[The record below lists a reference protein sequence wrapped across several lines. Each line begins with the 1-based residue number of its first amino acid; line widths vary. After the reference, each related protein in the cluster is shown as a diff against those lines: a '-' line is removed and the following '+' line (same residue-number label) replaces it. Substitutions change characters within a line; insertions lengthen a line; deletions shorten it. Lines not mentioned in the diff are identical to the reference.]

1 MIRAGHRMTDN
12 SRSWRKLTEA
22 EKRVLE
28 RLLSSPFAGRDEL
41 AVQADRA
48 SVSRIDRAGSLQ
60 FRTVG
65 PSAPVSQRVPVE
77 GRYLDGSDDPLGPA
91 VHLLLHVV
99 DGHLHE
105 LEVYKDDGSDIVVG
119 PFAVPPGHIHV
130 WVGKEQKDRQSNG
143 SK

>member
-1 MIRAGHRMTDN
+1 MTDK

-22 EKRVLE
+22 EQRVLE